1 MTYEETL
8 EMVRREPRKA
18 AKLICNLN
26 DAIDSLQQALAQ
38 RDQLIARLSKNSS
51 NSSKPPS
58 SDIVKPAGG
67 KANQKDGARKRKIGG
82 QPGHA
87 RNERPP
93 FGKGQMDAFHDY
105 NLACCPV
112 CGGEVTLTSGAPNVI
127 QQVELKEVTITREE
141 HRSWPVWCERCQ
153 RVHFMEFPPEVVKAG
168 LFKEKI
174 TALVAYMK
182 QVCHASFTT
191 IRKFIRDVLHEQVS
205 RGFLVKIIRKVSA
218 ALDRP
223 YAELLDRIPLAT
235 ALNVDETG
243 HKDNGDRFWTWV
255 FKAELYVLFRIDKSR
270 GSQVLIDVLGEEFNG
285 VIGCDYFSSYR
296 KYMNDFNVEVQFCLA
311 HLIRDVRFLTTLPD
325 PETRRYGQSLLA
337 AIKEMFRIIHER
349 DAMAP
354 GAFQAA
360 LEASR
365 QRIVETGIAHAPSH
379 RGKDGKETKTQARNM
394 ARRFEQHGHAYF
406 QFLTTPD
413 IEPTNNAAERAIR
426 FVVIDRH
433 VTQGTRGASGRRAC
447 ERLWTVIA
455 TCQLQGRSAY
465 DFILQCV
472 TAHFRDQPSP
482 SLLPA
487 PT

>member
-18 AKLICNLN
+18 ARLLCDLN
-26 DAIDSLQQALAQ
+26 DAVDAFQQALKQ
-38 RDQLIARLSKNSS
+38 RDHLIARLSKNSS

-58 SDIVKPAGG
+58 SDITKPTGG
-67 KANQKDGARKRKIGG
+67 KTNQKNGERKRKIGA

-93 FGKGQMDAFHDY
+93 FSKDQIDEFRDY
-105 NLACCPV
+105 TLARCPV
-112 CGGEVTLTSGAPNVI
+112 CGGEVTRAEGAPNVI
-127 QQVELKEVTITREE
+127 QQIELKEVTIKREE
-141 HRSWPVWCERCQ
+141 HRSWPVWCEHCQ
-153 RVHFMEFPPEVVKAG
+153 QVHYMEFPPEVVKAG
-168 LFKEKI
+168 LFKEKM

-182 QVCHASFTT
+182 HVCHASFST
-191 IRKFIRDVLHEQVS
+191 IRKFIHDVLHEKVS

-223 YAELLDRIPLAT
+223 YAELLDRIPLES

-243 HKDNGDRFWTWV
+243 HKDNKDRFWTWV

-270 GSQVLIDVLGEEFNG
+270 GTQVLIDVLGNEFNG

-296 KYMNDFNVEVQFCLA
+296 KYMKDFNVAIQFCLA
-311 HLIRDVRFLTTLPD
+311 HLIRDVRFLTNLPD
-325 PETRRYGQSLLA
+325 PETQHYGESLLA
-337 AIKEMFRIIHER
+337 AIKEMFHVIHDR
-349 DAMAP
+349 DAMTP
-354 GAFQAA
+354 RAFQAA
-360 LEASR
+360 LERSR
-365 QRIVETGIAHAPSH
+365 QRIVSIGIRQAPS
-379 RGKDGKETKTQARNM
+379 RLGEDGKETKREARNM
-394 ARRFEQHGHAYF
+394 AKRFEQHGHAYF
-406 QFLTTPD
+406 QFITTPG

-433 VTQGTRGASGRRAC
+433 VTQGTRGAPGRRAC

-455 TCQLQGRSAY
+455 TCQLQSRSAF

-472 TAHFRDQPSP
+472 TAHLRDQPPP

-487 PT
+487 PP